1 VKVGFQDQTKS
12 RLKSQVSDEDTYYAI
27 IKRKLDAEVFA
38 YGAGGFGT
46 LQEYMILD
54 RYVDMIHPSLI
65 LWQFCLNDF
74 ITTTRHW
81 RLPVH

>member
-1 VKVGFQDQTKS
+1 
-12 RLKSQVSDEDTYYAI
+12 VSDGDTYYAI

-74 ITTTRHW
+74 ITTTRHGDCQFIE
-81 RLPVH
+81 